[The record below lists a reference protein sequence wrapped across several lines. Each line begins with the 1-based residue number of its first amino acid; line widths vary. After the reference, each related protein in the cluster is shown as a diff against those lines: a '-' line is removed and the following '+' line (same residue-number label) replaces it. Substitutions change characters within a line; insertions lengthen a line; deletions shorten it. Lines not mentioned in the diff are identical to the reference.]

1 MPPAGKLALLG
12 IIHLGG
18 FVVQSKTPL
27 LMITALVCGLGAA
40 YGTWKLVS
48 GAQAAPTAEETKVKV
63 LVPVADIQPY
73 TLFQD
78 EKKFTTIDWPKH
90 KLREA
95 QEDTITS
102 FDQIKGKQ
110 ARHYKMRPNEPIY
123 KNDICENADSDIAT
137 RLKPGEVAAALR
149 TDPSDTSGG
158 FIQPGDHVNIA
169 ATVAGGQGED
179 TETFF
184 ILDNVEVLAVDNL
197 AVKDPNG
204 TVLPTNRMVF
214 RVSTGEALKLK
225 AYADAGK
232 LSIYKRRL
240 DDTTNVLNQSFSKK
254 KKNVVAKAEE
264 EQPAVT
270 PVSADIKT
278 VPLEE
283 PKTDAVKSESKPEV
297 KGPEYDEQF
306 LKQRL
311 DDGTNPKTREFRDF
325 KWKTLKP
332 GDAKDN
338 EKDKAAGTPTKETG
352 EKKADGKNKEPGK

>member
-1 MPPAGKLALLG
+1 
-12 IIHLGG
+12 
-18 FVVQSKTPL
+18 VQSKTPL

-48 GAQAAPTAEETKVKV
+48 GAQAAPASEETKVKV

-73 TLFQD
+73 SLFQD
-78 EKKFTTIDWPKH
+78 EKKFTSIDWPKH

-110 ARHYKMRPNEPIY
+110 ARHYKLRPNEPIY
-123 KNDICENADSDIAT
+123 KNDVCENADSDIAT

-184 ILDNVEVLAVDNL
+184 ILDNIEVLAVDNL
-197 AVKDPNG
+197 ATKDPNG
-204 TVLPTNRMVF
+204 AVLPTNRMVF

-225 AYADAGK
+225 AYADSGK
-232 LSIYKRRL
+232 LSIYKRRI
-240 DDTTNVLNQSFSKK
+240 DDTTNVLNQSFSKR
-254 KKNVVAKAEE
+254 KKNAVAKAEE

-270 PVSADIKT
+270 PVTPEIKN

-283 PKTDAVKSESKPEV
+283 KTEVAKGEPKPQTP
-297 KGPEYDEQF
+297 KGPEYDVNQ
-306 LKQRL
+306 LNQRL
-311 DDGTNPKTREFRDF
+311 DDGTNVKNRVFPNVT
-325 KWKTLKP
+325 WKTLKSP
-332 GDAKDN
+332 ETNKDN
-338 EKDKAAGTPTKETG
+338 EKDKGANATKENG
-352 EKKADGKNKEPGK
+352 EKKAEGKKNEPGK